1 MPNHTDVKN
10 NIGNTYRQIIMKPS
24 DSRCFFDYFHADGLC
39 DDDGGDRSA
48 YDNGSND

>member
-39 DDDGGDRSA
+39 NDDGGD
-48 YDNGSND
+48 